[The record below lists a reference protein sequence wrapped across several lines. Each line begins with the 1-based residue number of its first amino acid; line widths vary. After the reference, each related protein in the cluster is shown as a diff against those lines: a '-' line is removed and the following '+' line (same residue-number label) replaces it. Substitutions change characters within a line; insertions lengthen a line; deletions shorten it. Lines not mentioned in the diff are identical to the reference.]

1 MNVGPRRSFVS
12 ARLADGRWFP
22 TLTVLDLY
30 TRELLAL
37 VADRSLSGVKVAAA
51 LSHVLR
57 QRAPKAITVDD
68 GGEFVSAMDECVRA
82 RRAPR
87 FHPTGKPVKNAFIER
102 FNGKLR
108 DECLNGH
115 VVFASV
121 IRQPTDS

>member
-1 MNVGPRRSFVS
+1 M
-12 ARLADGRWFP
+12 
-22 TLTVLDLY
+22 LTVLDLY

-37 VADRSLSGVKVAAA
+37 VADRWLTGVKVAAA

-57 QRAPKAITVDD
+57 QRAPQAITVDD
-68 GGEFVSAMDECVRA
+68 GGEFCRPRHGRVGVRA
-82 RRAPR
+82 RRVPR

-102 FNGKLR
+102 FSGELR